1 MVEITL
7 VDIEINVDLEGAT
20 ATATANAPFS
30 GDDDTAHR
38 ALLVLVCLN
47 LLVALAAI
55 AWRRRESD

>member
-1 MVEITL
+1 MVDITL
-7 VDIEINVDLEGAT
+7 VDIDVEADFEGAT

-30 GDDDTAHR
+30 GDDTAHR

-47 LLVALAAI
+47 SLVALAAI